1 MKRNSLCNNEQKR
14 NAAVFSLGT
23 SALCGPKKKKSK
35 KAERKSKKKKQAEV
49 ANTSFPEEKLFR
61 VGARGMNTSGDTT
74 VRPQYNEN

>member
-23 SALCGPKKKKSK
+23 SALCGPKKKKK
-35 KAERKSKKKKQAEV
+35 KRKRKRKKKKLAEV

>member
-23 SALCGPKKKKSK
+23 SALCGPKKKK
-35 KAERKSKKKKQAEV
+35 ERKRKRKKKKLAEV

-61 VGARGMNTSGDTT
+61 VGAQGMNTSGDTT